1 VSFWGTCVLLYLQGA
16 GDAVRVH
23 ASASRVQ
30 HGGLRHGAQHLVR
43 RLHLQVGVS
52 TGHWKFRRDFDTVLS
67 IQQGFQ
73 QGPYNPTG
81 VSKGSLQLN
90 RGFNGVLKIQQGFEK
105 GPSKAQAGPH
115 HQIRALLQRARRQ
128 ARVQP
133 QVRAVRLVEPYPVR
147 QNSPRGLLMNSSGIT
162 HNPVGSYSSPEIYQR
177 HRAARLAGSQSRNV
191 ATSDL
196 VRLRFSWCGCCSSG
210 LMGSSCAAGLGQ

>member
-73 QGPYNPTG
+73 KGPYNPTG
-81 VSKGSLQLN
+81 VSKGSLAFN
-90 RGFNGVLKIQQGFEK
+90 RGFNRVLTIQQGFQK
-105 GPSKAQAGPH
+105 GPYNSTGGSTGSLKFNRGLK
-115 HQIRALLQRARRQ
+115 RAL
-128 ARVQP
+128 
-133 QVRAVRLVEPYPVR
+133 
-147 QNSPRGLLMNSSGIT
+147 
-162 HNPVGSYSSPEIYQR
+162 QR
-177 HRAARLAGSQSRNV
+177 HRRGPTTKSAPCCSALAGRP
-191 ATSDL
+191 A
-196 VRLRFSWCGCCSSG
+196 CSPR
-210 LMGSSCAAGLGQ
+210 CAPCA